1 MSTKRVTRADL
12 EQGLRGLQDDL
23 QGRVED
29 RKGGIVTAA
38 VGVGVVLVIVF
49 FLLGRR
55 SGKKRSTLV
64 EIRRL

>member
-1 MSTKRVTRADL
+1 MSAKRVTRADL
-12 EQGLRGLQDDL
+12 EQGFRGLQDDL

-29 RKGGIVTAA
+29 RKGGLVTAA
-38 VGVGVVLVIVF
+38 VGVGVVLVVAF